1 MSPLKDRIVSNSRLF
16 KAAVDFG
23 LDRYIIHKAFALQ
36 KWRPTYVEDLL
47 ANPPPATE
55 TRQLSTKIL
64 ADVVEALIGTSFIS
78 GGIPKAI
85 SCLSL
90 FLPDFEWHSLERG
103 REILYNE
110 APADEPLPVTMRELE
125 SLIGYTF
132 TKKSLLVEAMTHPSC
147 TGPGVRASLDRLE
160 FLGDAILDYIVVTTL
175 YNITTPAP
183 LPNHTLHL
191 LKTALVNADILAFLV
206 MEWSLPQDR
215 IDATSS
221 APTHNNHTHSHSLPD
236 ITLTPTTTHLPRK
249 STHSPSTPPSQISQE
264 KHLPNPKTPQ
274 KKPTTNIPPQKKQY
288 PPSSATPPPTSQQ
301 PNTPPPSA
309 TPTSAPPSPNTSGT
323 ASPTRGR
330 SSPACSRPNSTR
342 IYSRVSLVPC
352 GWTLGR
358 WKRVRVCWSG
368 WGFWG

>member
-1 MSPLKDRIVSNSRLF
+1 MYVAVLLLLSVWCSLTRADLKYPEGLLSPLKDKIVSNSRLF

-23 LDRYIIHKAFALQ
+23 LDRYIIHKAFTLH

-47 ANPPPATE
+47 ANPPSATE
-55 TRQLSTKIL
+55 TRQLATKIL

-90 FLPDFEWHSLERG
+90 FLPDFEWHSIERG

-160 FLGDAILDYIVVTTL
+160 FLGDAILDYIVVTAL
-175 YNITTPAP
+175 YGITAPAP
-183 LPNHTLHL
+183 LPTSTLPL

-206 MEWSLPQDR
+206 MAWSLPQDR
-215 IDATSS
+215 IDVTSS
-221 APTHNNHTHSHSLPD
+221 TIHNNNTHARPQEE
-236 ITLTPTTTHLPRK
+236 ITLTPTQSHLPRK
-249 STHSPSTPPSQISQE
+249 SNPSAPIPF
-264 KHLPNPKTPQ
+264 P
-274 KKPTTNIPPQKKQY
+274 PPQGQTVAPKKKI
-288 PPSSATPPPTSQQ
+288 PRNLPSLPTSNQDQ
-301 PNTPPPSA
+301 NQ
-309 TPTSAPPSPNTSGT
+309 
-323 ASPTRGR
+323 
-330 SSPACSRPNSTR
+330 
-342 IYSRVSLVPC
+342 IH
-352 GWTLGR
+352 
-358 WKRVRVCWSG
+358 
-368 WGFWG
+368 